1 MTRDALYRAYD
12 GLRPSDAARERML
25 QAVKEAAAH
34 PETEEEHPQRH
45 TPAFRRTLVLA
56 AALVLIVAF
65 GSVAYATG
73 WFGLRSAVMYHDN
86 GDPDQPYG
94 NTDVMSLQG
103 LAGSPEFEAN
113 ARWHAFY
120 ESYDPDGAILASVGN
135 SDTGLEPR
143 YDAYPCYTREM
154 ADTLDAIAAESGLE
168 LLSGLVTY
176 DNAADIPGWMQSI
189 LPQSCGAFDH
199 CTYDAYSFDS
209 GSFKT
214 EGAFLFCDAQWPYET
229 NYQFVCNRKGYLS
242 VSYLA
247 IGDADDYTQ
256 WAYETASGVT
266 VTLALGPD
274 KALIIADLPDAYLVV
289 NVLDV
294 RVGDVQQGEASLP
307 AEILEAMADAFRF
320 DQLA

>member
-34 PETEEEHPQRH
+34 PETEELPKRR
-45 TPAFRRTLVLA
+45 TFRRSLLLA
-56 AALVLIVAF
+56 AALGLIVAF

-113 ARWHAFY
+113 ARWQAFY
-120 ESYDPDGAILASVGN
+120 DSYDPDGAILASIGN

-154 ADTLDAIAAESGLE
+154 ADTLDAIAEESGLE
-168 LLSGLVTY
+168 LLSGLTLY
-176 DNAADIPGWMQSI
+176 GAAELPDWMRNT

-199 CTYDAYSFDS
+199 CIYAGYSFDS

-214 EGAFLFCDAQWPYET
+214 EGAFFFCDARWPYET

-294 RVGDVQQGEASLP
+294 RVGDVQQGEAALP

>member
-34 PETEEEHPQRH
+34 PETEEHPKRR
-45 TPAFRRTLVLA
+45 TFRRSLLLA
-56 AALVLIVAF
+56 AALGLIVAF

-113 ARWHAFY
+113 ARWQAFY
-120 ESYDPDGAILASVGN
+120 DSYDPDGAILASIGN

-154 ADTLDAIAAESGLE
+154 ADTLDAIAEESGLE
-168 LLSGLVTY
+168 LLSGLTLY
-176 DNAADIPGWMQSI
+176 GAAELPDWMRNT

-199 CTYDAYSFDS
+199 CIYAGYSFDN

-214 EGAFLFCDAQWPYET
+214 EGAFFFCDARWPYET

-256 WAYETASGVT
+256 WEYETASGVT

-294 RVGDVQQGEASLP
+294 RVGDVQQGEAALP

>member
-34 PETEEEHPQRH
+34 PETEEHPKRR
-45 TPAFRRTLVLA
+45 TFRRSLLLA
-56 AALVLIVAF
+56 AALGLIVAF

-113 ARWHAFY
+113 ARWQAFY
-120 ESYDPDGAILASVGN
+120 DSYDPDGAILASIGN

-154 ADTLDAIAAESGLE
+154 ADTLDAIAEESGLE
-168 LLSGLVTY
+168 LLSGLTLY
-176 DNAADIPGWMQSI
+176 GAAELPDWMRNT
-189 LPQSCGAFDH
+189 LPHSCGAFDH
-199 CTYDAYSFDS
+199 CIYAGYSFDS

-214 EGAFLFCDAQWPYET
+214 EGAFFFCDARWPYET

-294 RVGDVQQGEASLP
+294 RVGDVQQGEAALP

>member
-34 PETEEEHPQRH
+34 PETEEHPKRR
-45 TPAFRRTLVLA
+45 TFRRSLLLA
-56 AALVLIVAF
+56 AALGLIVAF

-113 ARWHAFY
+113 ARWQAFY

-154 ADTLDAIAAESGLE
+154 ADTLDAIAEESGLE
-168 LLSGLVTY
+168 LLSGLTLY
-176 DNAADIPGWMQSI
+176 GAAELPDWMRNT

-199 CTYDAYSFDS
+199 CIYAGYSFDN

-214 EGAFLFCDAQWPYET
+214 EGAFFFCDARWPYET

>member
-34 PETEEEHPQRH
+34 PETEEHPKRR
-45 TPAFRRTLVLA
+45 TFRRSLLLA
-56 AALVLIVAF
+56 AALGLIVAF

-113 ARWHAFY
+113 ARWQAFY
-120 ESYDPDGAILASVGN
+120 DSYDPDGAILASIGN

-154 ADTLDAIAAESGLE
+154 ADTLDAIAEESGLE
-168 LLSGLVTY
+168 LLSGLTLY
-176 DNAADIPGWMQSI
+176 GAAELPDWMRNT

-199 CTYDAYSFDS
+199 CIYAGYSFDN

-214 EGAFLFCDAQWPYET
+214 EGAFFFCDARWPYET

-294 RVGDVQQGEASLP
+294 RVGDVQQGEATLP

>member
-34 PETEEEHPQRH
+34 PETEEHPKRR
-45 TPAFRRTLVLA
+45 TFRRSLLLA
-56 AALVLIVAF
+56 AALGLIVAF

-113 ARWHAFY
+113 ARWQAFY
-120 ESYDPDGAILASVGN
+120 DSYDPDGAILASIGN

-154 ADTLDAIAAESGLE
+154 ADTLDAIAEESGLE
-168 LLSGLVTY
+168 LLSGLTLY
-176 DNAADIPGWMQSI
+176 GAAELPDWMRNT

-199 CTYDAYSFDS
+199 CIYAGYSFDN

-294 RVGDVQQGEASLP
+294 RVGDVQQGEATLP

>member
-34 PETEEEHPQRH
+34 PETEEHPKRR
-45 TPAFRRTLVLA
+45 TFRRSLLLA
-56 AALVLIVAF
+56 AALGLIVAF

-113 ARWHAFY
+113 ARWQAFY
-120 ESYDPDGAILASVGN
+120 DSYDPDGAILASVGN

-154 ADTLDAIAAESGLE
+154 ADTLDAIAEESGLE
-168 LLSGLVTY
+168 LLSGLTLY
-176 DNAADIPGWMQSI
+176 GAAELPDWMRNT

-199 CTYDAYSFDS
+199 CIYDGYSFDN

-214 EGAFLFCDAQWPYET
+214 EGAFFFCDARWPYET

-256 WAYETASGVT
+256 WEYETASGVT

-294 RVGDVQQGEASLP
+294 RVGDVQKGEATLP
-307 AEILEAMADAFRF
+307 AGILEAMADAFRF

>member
-34 PETEEEHPQRH
+34 PETEEHPKRR
-45 TPAFRRTLVLA
+45 TFRRSLLLA
-56 AALVLIVAF
+56 AALGLIVAF

-120 ESYDPDGAILASVGN
+120 DSYDPDGAILASVGN

-154 ADTLDAIAAESGLE
+154 ADTLDAIAEESGLE
-168 LLSGLVTY
+168 LLSGLTLY
-176 DNAADIPGWMQSI
+176 GAAELPDWMRNT

-199 CTYDAYSFDS
+199 CIYAGYSFDN

-214 EGAFLFCDAQWPYET
+214 EGAFFFCDARWPYET

-294 RVGDVQQGEASLP
+294 RVGDVQQGEATLP
-307 AEILEAMADAFRF
+307 AGILEAMADAFRF

>member
-34 PETEEEHPQRH
+34 PETEEHPKRR
-45 TPAFRRTLVLA
+45 TFRRSLLLA
-56 AALVLIVAF
+56 AALGLIVAF

-154 ADTLDAIAAESGLE
+154 ADTLDAIAEESGLE
-168 LLSGLVTY
+168 LLSGLTLY
-176 DNAADIPGWMQSI
+176 GAAELPDWMRNT

-199 CTYDAYSFDS
+199 CIYAGYSFDN

-294 RVGDVQQGEASLP
+294 RVGDVQQGEATLP
-307 AEILEAMADAFRF
+307 AGILEAMADAFRF

>member
-12 GLRPSDAARERML
+12 GLRPSDEARERML

-34 PETEEEHPQRH
+34 PETEEHPKRR
-45 TPAFRRTLVLA
+45 TFRRSLLLA
-56 AALVLIVAF
+56 AALGLIVAF

-113 ARWHAFY
+113 ARWQAFY
-120 ESYDPDGAILASVGN
+120 DSYDPDGAILASIGN

-154 ADTLDAIAAESGLE
+154 ADTLDAIAEESGLE
-168 LLSGLVTY
+168 LLSGLTLY
-176 DNAADIPGWMQSI
+176 GAAELPDWMRNT

-199 CTYDAYSFDS
+199 CTYDAYSFDN

-256 WAYETASGVT
+256 WEYETASGVT

>member
-34 PETEEEHPQRH
+34 PETEEHLKRR
-45 TPAFRRTLVLA
+45 TFRRSLLLA
-56 AALVLIVAF
+56 AALGLIVAF

-113 ARWHAFY
+113 ARWQAFY
-120 ESYDPDGAILASVGN
+120 DSYDPDGAILASVGN

-154 ADTLDAIAAESGLE
+154 ADTLDAIAEESGLE
-168 LLSGLVTY
+168 LLSGLTLY
-176 DNAADIPGWMQSI
+176 GAAELPDWMRNT

-199 CTYDAYSFDS
+199 CIYAGYSFDN

-214 EGAFLFCDAQWPYET
+214 EGAFFFCDARWPYET

>member
-34 PETEEEHPQRH
+34 PETEEHPKRR
-45 TPAFRRTLVLA
+45 TFRRSLLLA
-56 AALVLIVAF
+56 AALGLIVAF

-113 ARWHAFY
+113 ARWQAFY

-154 ADTLDAIAAESGLE
+154 ADTLDAIAEESGLE
-168 LLSGLVTY
+168 LLSGLTLY
-176 DNAADIPGWMQSI
+176 GAAELPDWMRNT

-199 CTYDAYSFDS
+199 CIYDAYSFDN

>member
-34 PETEEEHPQRH
+34 PETEELPKRR
-45 TPAFRRTLVLA
+45 TFRRSLLLA
-56 AALVLIVAF
+56 AALGLIVAF

-113 ARWHAFY
+113 ARWQAFY
-120 ESYDPDGAILASVGN
+120 DSYDPDGAILASIGN

-154 ADTLDAIAAESGLE
+154 ADTLDAIAEESGLE
-168 LLSGLVTY
+168 LLSGLTLY
-176 DNAADIPGWMQSI
+176 SAAELPDWMRNT

-199 CTYDAYSFDS
+199 CIYDGYSFDN

-214 EGAFLFCDAQWPYET
+214 EGAFFFCDARWPYET

>member
-34 PETEEEHPQRH
+34 PETEELPKRR
-45 TPAFRRTLVLA
+45 TFRRSLLLA
-56 AALVLIVAF
+56 AALGLIVAF

-113 ARWHAFY
+113 ARWQAFY
-120 ESYDPDGAILASVGN
+120 DSYDPDGAILASVGN

-154 ADTLDAIAAESGLE
+154 ADTLDAIAEESGLE
-168 LLSGLVTY
+168 LLSGLTLY
-176 DNAADIPGWMQSI
+176 GAAELPDWMRNT

-199 CTYDAYSFDS
+199 CIYDGYSFDN

-274 KALIIADLPDAYLVV
+274 KALIIADLPDVYLVV

-294 RVGDVQQGEASLP
+294 RVGDVQQGEAALP

>member
-34 PETEEEHPQRH
+34 PETEEHPKRR
-45 TPAFRRTLVLA
+45 TFRRSLLLA
-56 AALVLIVAF
+56 AALGLIVAF

-154 ADTLDAIAAESGLE
+154 ADTLDAIAEESGLE
-168 LLSGLVTY
+168 LLSGLTLY
-176 DNAADIPGWMQSI
+176 GAAELPDWMRNT
-189 LPQSCGAFDH
+189 LPHSCGAFDH
-199 CTYDAYSFDS
+199 CIYAGYSFDS

-214 EGAFLFCDAQWPYET
+214 EGAFFFCDARWPYET

-256 WAYETASGVT
+256 WEYETASGVT

-294 RVGDVQQGEASLP
+294 RVGDVQRGEITLP
-307 AEILEAMADAFRF
+307 AGILEAMADAFRF

>member
-34 PETEEEHPQRH
+34 PETEEHPKRR
-45 TPAFRRTLVLA
+45 TFRRSLLLA
-56 AALVLIVAF
+56 AALGLIVAF

-113 ARWHAFY
+113 ARWQAFY
-120 ESYDPDGAILASVGN
+120 DSYDPDGAILASIGN

-154 ADTLDAIAAESGLE
+154 ADTLDAIAEESGLE
-168 LLSGLVTY
+168 LLSGLTLY
-176 DNAADIPGWMQSI
+176 GAAELPDWIRNT

-199 CTYDAYSFDS
+199 CIYDGYSFDN

-214 EGAFLFCDAQWPYET
+214 EGAFFFCDARWPYET

-294 RVGDVQQGEASLP
+294 RVGDVQQGEATLP

>member
-34 PETEEEHPQRH
+34 PETEEHPKRR
-45 TPAFRRTLVLA
+45 TFRRSLLLA
-56 AALVLIVAF
+56 AALGLIVAF

-113 ARWHAFY
+113 ARWQAFY
-120 ESYDPDGAILASVGN
+120 DSYDPDGAILASIGN
-135 SDTGLEPR
+135 SDTGLGPR

-154 ADTLDAIAAESGLE
+154 ADTLDAIAEESGLE
-168 LLSGLVTY
+168 LLSGLTLY
-176 DNAADIPGWMQSI
+176 SAAELPDWMRNT

-199 CTYDAYSFDS
+199 CIYAGYSFDN

-214 EGAFLFCDAQWPYET
+214 EGAFFFCDARWPYET

-294 RVGDVQQGEASLP
+294 RAGDVQQGEAALP

>member
-34 PETEEEHPQRH
+34 PETEEHPKRR
-45 TPAFRRTLVLA
+45 TFRRSLLLA
-56 AALVLIVAF
+56 AALGLIVAF

-113 ARWHAFY
+113 ARWQAFY
-120 ESYDPDGAILASVGN
+120 DSYDPDGAILASIGN
-135 SDTGLEPR
+135 SDTGLGPR

-154 ADTLDAIAAESGLE
+154 ADTLDAIAEESGLE
-168 LLSGLVTY
+168 LLSGLTLY
-176 DNAADIPGWMQSI
+176 GAAELPDWMRNT

-199 CTYDAYSFDS
+199 CTYDAYSFDN

>member
-34 PETEEEHPQRH
+34 PETEEHPKRR
-45 TPAFRRTLVLA
+45 TFRRSLLLA
-56 AALVLIVAF
+56 AALGLIVAF

-113 ARWHAFY
+113 ARWQAFY
-120 ESYDPDGAILASVGN
+120 DSYDPDGAILASIGN

-154 ADTLDAIAAESGLE
+154 ADTLDAIAEESGLE
-168 LLSGLVTY
+168 LLSGLTLY
-176 DNAADIPGWMQSI
+176 GAAELPDWMRNT

-199 CTYDAYSFDS
+199 CIYAGYSFDN

-214 EGAFLFCDAQWPYET
+214 EGAFFFCDARWPYET

-294 RVGDVQQGEASLP
+294 RVGDVQQGEAALP

-320 DQLA
+320 DQLV

>member
-34 PETEEEHPQRH
+34 PETEELPKRR
-45 TPAFRRTLVLA
+45 TFRRSLLLA
-56 AALVLIVAF
+56 AALGLIVAF

-113 ARWHAFY
+113 ARWQAFY
-120 ESYDPDGAILASVGN
+120 DSYDPDGAILASIGN

-154 ADTLDAIAAESGLE
+154 ADTLDAIAEESGLE
-168 LLSGLVTY
+168 LLSGLTLY
-176 DNAADIPGWMQSI
+176 GAAELPDWMRNT

-199 CTYDAYSFDS
+199 CIYAGYSFDN

-214 EGAFLFCDAQWPYET
+214 EGAFFFCDARWPYET

-256 WAYETASGVT
+256 WEYETASGVT

-294 RVGDVQQGEASLP
+294 RVGDVQQGEAALP

-320 DQLA
+320 DQLV

>member
-34 PETEEEHPQRH
+34 PETEEHPKRR
-45 TPAFRRTLVLA
+45 TFRRSLLLA
-56 AALVLIVAF
+56 AALGLIVAF

-113 ARWHAFY
+113 ARWQAFY
-120 ESYDPDGAILASVGN
+120 DSYDPDGAILASIGN

-154 ADTLDAIAAESGLE
+154 ADTLDAIAEESGLE
-168 LLSGLVTY
+168 LLSGLTLY
-176 DNAADIPGWMQSI
+176 GAAELPDWMRNT

-199 CTYDAYSFDS
+199 CIYAGYSFDS

-214 EGAFLFCDAQWPYET
+214 EGAFFFCDARWPYET

-274 KALIIADLPDAYLVV
+274 KALIIADLSDAYLVV

-294 RVGDVQQGEASLP
+294 RVGDVQQGEATLP

>member
-34 PETEEEHPQRH
+34 PETEEHPKRR
-45 TPAFRRTLVLA
+45 TFRRSLLLA
-56 AALVLIVAF
+56 AALGLIVAF

-113 ARWHAFY
+113 ARWQAFY
-120 ESYDPDGAILASVGN
+120 DSYDPDGAILASVGN

-154 ADTLDAIAAESGLE
+154 ADTLDAIAEESGLE
-168 LLSGLVTY
+168 LLSGLTLY
-176 DNAADIPGWMQSI
+176 GAAELPDWMRNT
-189 LPQSCGAFDH
+189 LPHSCGAFDH
-199 CTYDAYSFDS
+199 CIYAGYSFDN

-214 EGAFLFCDAQWPYET
+214 EGAFLFCDARWPYET

-256 WAYETASGVT
+256 WEYETASGVT

-294 RVGDVQQGEASLP
+294 RVGDVQQGEAALP

>member
-34 PETEEEHPQRH
+34 PETEEHPKRR
-45 TPAFRRTLVLA
+45 TFRRSLLLA
-56 AALVLIVAF
+56 AALGLIVAF

-113 ARWHAFY
+113 ARWQAFY
-120 ESYDPDGAILASVGN
+120 DSYDPDGAILASIGN
-135 SDTGLEPR
+135 SDTGLGPR

-154 ADTLDAIAAESGLE
+154 ADTLDAIAEESGLE
-168 LLSGLVTY
+168 LLSGLTLY
-176 DNAADIPGWMQSI
+176 GAAELPDWMRNT
-189 LPQSCGAFDH
+189 LPQSCDAFDH
-199 CTYDAYSFDS
+199 CIYAGYSFDS

-214 EGAFLFCDAQWPYET
+214 EGAFFFCDARWPYET

-256 WAYETASGVT
+256 WEYETASGVT

-294 RVGDVQQGEASLP
+294 RVGDVQQGEAALP

>member
-34 PETEEEHPQRH
+34 PETEERPKRR
-45 TPAFRRTLVLA
+45 TFRRSLLLA
-56 AALVLIVAF
+56 AALGLIVAF

-113 ARWHAFY
+113 ARWQAFY
-120 ESYDPDGAILASVGN
+120 DSYDPDGAILASVGN

-154 ADTLDAIAAESGLE
+154 ADTLDAIAEESGLE
-168 LLSGLVTY
+168 LLSGLTLY
-176 DNAADIPGWMQSI
+176 GAAELPDWMRNT

-199 CTYDAYSFDS
+199 CIYDAYSFDN

-214 EGAFLFCDAQWPYET
+214 EGAFFFCDARWPYET

-294 RVGDVQQGEASLP
+294 RVGDVQQGEAALP

>member
-34 PETEEEHPQRH
+34 PETEELPKRR
-45 TPAFRRTLVLA
+45 TFRRSLLLA
-56 AALVLIVAF
+56 AALGLIVAF

-154 ADTLDAIAAESGLE
+154 ADTLDAIAEESGLE
-168 LLSGLVTY
+168 LLSGLTLY
-176 DNAADIPGWMQSI
+176 GAAELPDWMRNT

-199 CTYDAYSFDS
+199 CIYDGYSFDN

-214 EGAFLFCDAQWPYET
+214 EGAFFFCDARWPYET

-294 RVGDVQQGEASLP
+294 RVGDVQQGEAALP

>member
-34 PETEEEHPQRH
+34 PETEEHPKRR
-45 TPAFRRTLVLA
+45 TFRRSLLLA
-56 AALVLIVAF
+56 AALGLIVAF

-113 ARWHAFY
+113 ARWQAFY
-120 ESYDPDGAILASVGN
+120 DSYDPDGAILASIGN
-135 SDTGLEPR
+135 SDTGLGPR

-154 ADTLDAIAAESGLE
+154 ADTLDAIAEESGLE
-168 LLSGLVTY
+168 LLSGLTLY
-176 DNAADIPGWMQSI
+176 GAAELPDWMRNT

-199 CTYDAYSFDS
+199 CTYDAYSFDN

-214 EGAFLFCDAQWPYET
+214 EGAFLFCDARWPYET

-294 RVGDVQQGEASLP
+294 RVGDVQRGEITLP
-307 AEILEAMADAFRF
+307 AGILEAMADAFRF

>member
-34 PETEEEHPQRH
+34 PETEEHPKRR
-45 TPAFRRTLVLA
+45 TFRRSLLLA
-56 AALVLIVAF
+56 AALGLIVAF

-86 GDPDQPYG
+86 GDPGQPYG

-113 ARWHAFY
+113 ARWQAFY

-154 ADTLDAIAAESGLE
+154 ADTLDAIAEESGLE
-168 LLSGLVTY
+168 LLSGLTLY
-176 DNAADIPGWMQSI
+176 GAAELPDWMRNT

-199 CTYDAYSFDS
+199 CIYDAYSFDN

-214 EGAFLFCDAQWPYET
+214 EGAFFFCDARWPYET

-294 RVGDVQQGEASLP
+294 RVGDVQQGEVTLP
-307 AEILEAMADAFRF
+307 AGILEAMADAFRF

>member
-34 PETEEEHPQRH
+34 PETEEHPKRR
-45 TPAFRRTLVLA
+45 TFRRSLLLA
-56 AALVLIVAF
+56 AALGLIVAF

-113 ARWHAFY
+113 ARWQAFY
-120 ESYDPDGAILASVGN
+120 DSYDPDGAILASVGN

-154 ADTLDAIAAESGLE
+154 ADTLDAIAEESGLE
-168 LLSGLVTY
+168 LLSGLTLY
-176 DNAADIPGWMQSI
+176 GATELPDWMRNT
-189 LPQSCGAFDH
+189 LPHSCGAFDH
-199 CTYDAYSFDS
+199 CIYAGYSFDN

-214 EGAFLFCDAQWPYET
+214 EGAFFFCDARWPYET

-294 RVGDVQQGEASLP
+294 RVGDVQQGEAALP

-320 DQLA
+320 DQLV

>member
-34 PETEEEHPQRH
+34 PETEEHPKRR
-45 TPAFRRTLVLA
+45 TFRRSLLLA
-56 AALVLIVAF
+56 AALGLIVAF

-113 ARWHAFY
+113 ARWQAFY
-120 ESYDPDGAILASVGN
+120 DSYDPDGAILASIGN

-154 ADTLDAIAAESGLE
+154 ADTLDAIAEESGLK
-168 LLSGLVTY
+168 LLSGLTLY
-176 DNAADIPGWMQSI
+176 GAAELPDWMRNT

-199 CTYDAYSFDS
+199 CIYAGYSFDN

-214 EGAFLFCDAQWPYET
+214 EGAFFFCDARWPYET

-256 WAYETASGVT
+256 WEYETVSGVT

-294 RVGDVQQGEASLP
+294 RAGDVQQGEAALP

>member
-34 PETEEEHPQRH
+34 PETEEHPKRR
-45 TPAFRRTLVLA
+45 TFRRSLLLA
-56 AALVLIVAF
+56 AALGLIVAF

-86 GDPDQPYG
+86 GDPGQPYG

-113 ARWHAFY
+113 ARWQAFY
-120 ESYDPDGAILASVGN
+120 DSYDPDGAILASVGN

-154 ADTLDAIAAESGLE
+154 ADTLDAIAEESGLE
-168 LLSGLVTY
+168 LLSGLTLY
-176 DNAADIPGWMQSI
+176 GAAELPDWMRNT

-199 CTYDAYSFDS
+199 CIYAGYSFDN

-214 EGAFLFCDAQWPYET
+214 EGAFFFCDARWPYET

-294 RVGDVQQGEASLP
+294 RVGDVQQGEATLP
-307 AEILEAMADAFRF
+307 AGILEAMADAFRF

>member
-34 PETEEEHPQRH
+34 PETEELPKRR
-45 TPAFRRTLVLA
+45 TFRRSLLLA
-56 AALVLIVAF
+56 AALGLIVAF

-113 ARWHAFY
+113 ARWQAFY
-120 ESYDPDGAILASVGN
+120 DSYDPDGTILASIGN

-154 ADTLDAIAAESGLE
+154 ADTLDVIAEESGLE
-168 LLSGLVTY
+168 LLSGLTLY
-176 DNAADIPGWMQSI
+176 GAAELPDWMRNT

-199 CTYDAYSFDS
+199 CIYDGYSFDN

-214 EGAFLFCDAQWPYET
+214 DGAFFFCDARWPYET

-294 RVGDVQQGEASLP
+294 RVGDVQQGEAALP

-320 DQLA
+320 DQLV

>member
-34 PETEEEHPQRH
+34 PETEERPKRR
-45 TPAFRRTLVLA
+45 TFRRSLLLA
-56 AALVLIVAF
+56 AALGLIVAF

-113 ARWHAFY
+113 ARWQAFY
-120 ESYDPDGAILASVGN
+120 DSYDPDGAILASVGN
-135 SDTGLEPR
+135 SDTGLGPR

-154 ADTLDAIAAESGLE
+154 ADTLDAIAEESGLE
-168 LLSGLVTY
+168 LLSGLTLY
-176 DNAADIPGWMQSI
+176 SAAELPDWMRNT

-199 CTYDAYSFDS
+199 CIYAGYSFDN

-294 RVGDVQQGEASLP
+294 RVGDVQQGEATLP

>member
-34 PETEEEHPQRH
+34 PETDEHPKRR
-45 TPAFRRTLVLA
+45 TFRRSLLLA
-56 AALVLIVAF
+56 AALGLIVAF

-86 GDPDQPYG
+86 GNPDQPYG

-154 ADTLDAIAAESGLE
+154 ADALDAIAEESGLE
-168 LLSGLVTY
+168 LLSGLTLY
-176 DNAADIPGWMQSI
+176 GAAELPDWMRNT

-199 CTYDAYSFDS
+199 CIYDGYSFDN

-214 EGAFLFCDAQWPYET
+214 DGAFLFCDARWPYET

-247 IGDADDYTQ
+247 IGNADDCTQ

-294 RVGDVQQGEASLP
+294 RAGDVQQGEASLP

>member
-34 PETEEEHPQRH
+34 PETEEHPKRR
-45 TPAFRRTLVLA
+45 TFRRSLLLA
-56 AALVLIVAF
+56 AALGLIVAF

-113 ARWHAFY
+113 ARWQAFY
-120 ESYDPDGAILASVGN
+120 DSYDPDGAILASIGN

-154 ADTLDAIAAESGLE
+154 ADTLDAIAEESGLE
-168 LLSGLVTY
+168 LLSGLTLY
-176 DNAADIPGWMQSI
+176 GAAELPDWMRNT

-199 CTYDAYSFDS
+199 CIYDAYSFDN

-214 EGAFLFCDAQWPYET
+214 DGAFFFCDARWPYET

-294 RVGDVQQGEASLP
+294 RVGDVQQGEAALP

-320 DQLA
+320 DQLV

>member
-34 PETEEEHPQRH
+34 PETEEHPKRR
-45 TPAFRRTLVLA
+45 TFRRSLLLA
-56 AALVLIVAF
+56 AALGLIVAF

-86 GDPDQPYG
+86 GNPDQPYG

-120 ESYDPDGAILASVGN
+120 DSYDPDGAILASVGN

-154 ADTLDAIAAESGLE
+154 ADTLDAIAEESGLE
-168 LLSGLVTY
+168 LLSGLTLY
-176 DNAADIPGWMQSI
+176 GAAELPDWMRSI

-199 CTYDAYSFDS
+199 CIYAGYSFDT

-256 WAYETASGVT
+256 WPYETASGVT

-294 RVGDVQQGEASLP
+294 RVGDVQQGEAALP

>member
-34 PETEEEHPQRH
+34 PETEEHPKRR
-45 TPAFRRTLVLA
+45 TFRRSLLLA
-56 AALVLIVAF
+56 AALGLIVAF

-113 ARWHAFY
+113 ARWQAFY
-120 ESYDPDGAILASVGN
+120 DSYDPDGAILASIGN

-154 ADTLDAIAAESGLE
+154 ADTLDAIAEESGLE
-168 LLSGLVTY
+168 LLSGLTLY
-176 DNAADIPGWMQSI
+176 GAAELPDWMQSI

-199 CTYDAYSFDS
+199 CTYDAYSFDN

-247 IGDADDYTQ
+247 IGDADDSTQ

-294 RVGDVQQGEASLP
+294 RVGDVQQGEAALP

>member
-34 PETEEEHPQRH
+34 PETEEHPKRR
-45 TPAFRRTLVLA
+45 TFRRSLLLA
-56 AALVLIVAF
+56 AALGLIVAF

-86 GDPDQPYG
+86 GDSDQPYG

-154 ADTLDAIAAESGLE
+154 ADTLDAIAEESGLE
-168 LLSGLVTY
+168 LLSGLTLY
-176 DNAADIPGWMQSI
+176 GAAELPDWMRNT

-199 CTYDAYSFDS
+199 CIYDAYSFDN

-214 EGAFLFCDAQWPYET
+214 EGAFFFCDARWPYET